1 MVIIAALAFKL
12 GSSHLGQARDRD
24 RDPDPGGDRDPAA
37 SH

>member
-1 MVIIAALAFKL
+1 MVIIAALAFKP